1 MTDVKE
7 NVKKIS
13 ADIRENERYIQE
25 RCENCADILIRPMR
39 LGDERKVDCLMVYIE
54 VAVSNMMLDDSA
66 IGKMIN
72 HFWEIPP
79 EKIPEFMQNNSLG
92 IADVQKLNDMNEV
105 LGAVLSGNAVFFIDG
120 YDKAMKISSRGYPN
134 MGVSEA
140 ESEKVLRGSREGF
153 SDSVKT
159 NSALVRKRLR
169 DTRMKVEEYQMG
181 VRSNT
186 VLQILYID
194 DLVHEELLEQIK
206 ERIEEYEID
215 GVLDSG
221 MLEQLTEEPWYS
233 PFPQYQVTERPD
245 RAALELLNGKVVLLC
260 DNSPSALILPGSFSG
275 FMESSE
281 DWYHH
286 FEMASFL
293 RILRY
298 LALLTAM
305 LLPGLYLAVIRFHT
319 QILPA
324 NLLLSFAEAREGVPF
339 TSVTELILLELAFEL
354 IREAGVRVP
363 GALGNAIGIVG
374 GLIIGDAAV
383 SANLVSPIVVM
394 IVALGN
400 KAGHQLW
407 QYACG
412 IDDSPVR
419 AQPEEAKGFS
429 VETTFNDDIVS
440 VEQVLPILLEQCD
453 IVATRMRRKEKK
465 CTSVSVTFRTLDFRN
480 KSHQTTLANATDLTD
495 EIYKNAKRLFVESW
509 KGEPLRLIGVALTNL
524 KDESFEQ
531 LSLFEDNEK
540 KERRRKLDAT
550 MDEIRRKYGNDKIK
564 RASIMNSNG
573 GIARKARAQIKN
585 EDEKE

>member
-1 MTDVKE
+1 M
-7 NVKKIS
+7 
-13 ADIRENERYIQE
+13 AH
-25 RCENCADILIRPMR
+25 A
-39 LGDERKVDCLMVYIE
+39 
-54 VAVSNMMLDDSA
+54 
-66 IGKMIN
+66 
-72 HFWEIPP
+72 
-79 EKIPEFMQNNSLG
+79 
-92 IADVQKLNDMNEV
+92 
-105 LGAVLSGNAVFFIDG
+105 
-120 YDKAMKISSRGYPN
+120 
-134 MGVSEA
+134 
-140 ESEKVLRGSREGF
+140 
-153 SDSVKT
+153 
-159 NSALVRKRLR
+159 
-169 DTRMKVEEYQMG
+169 
-181 VRSNT
+181 
-186 VLQILYID
+186 
-194 DLVHEELLEQIK
+194 K
-206 ERIEEYEID
+206 EREI
-215 GVLDSG
+215 
-221 MLEQLTEEPWYS
+221 Q
-233 PFPQYQVTERPD
+233 
-245 RAALELLNGKVVLLC
+245 AL
-260 DNSPSALILPGSFSG
+260 
-275 FMESSE
+275 
-281 DWYHH
+281 
-286 FEMASFL
+286 
-293 RILRY
+293 
-298 LALLTAM
+298 
-305 LLPGLYLAVIRFHT
+305 
-319 QILPA
+319 
-324 NLLLSFAEAREGVPF
+324 
-339 TSVTELILLELAFEL
+339 
-354 IREAGVRVP
+354 
-363 GALGNAIGIVG
+363 
-374 GLIIGDAAV
+374 
-383 SANLVSPIVVM
+383 
-394 IVALGN
+394 LGN